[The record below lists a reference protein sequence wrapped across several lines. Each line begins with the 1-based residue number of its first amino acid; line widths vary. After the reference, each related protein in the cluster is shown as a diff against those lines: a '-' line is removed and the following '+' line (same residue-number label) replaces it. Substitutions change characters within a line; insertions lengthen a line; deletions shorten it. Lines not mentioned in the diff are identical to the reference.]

1 MYTSVFQELFHSNC
15 CERAERT
22 SHRRNVRQSDSI
34 RILRVNSNLCDNQ
47 RPAFNVLYDRY
58 TDIVHTKL
66 RHNCALNSD
75 YFDVILLTVRLD
87 HVV

>member
-15 CERAERT
+15 CERVEHT

-34 RILRVNSNLCDNQ
+34 RILKELIKICITIKH
-47 RPAFNVLYDRY
+47 PLRY
-58 TDIVHTKL
+58 TDIIHTKL

-75 YFDVILLTVRLD
+75 YFDVILMTVRLD